1 MSKLRR
7 IFLLVAT
14 ALASPHTARAQ
25 DFVQQLGIIPVQTRP
40 ILDSGSAGRLAHALI
55 LHGVRGRQV
64 EESLRLLAQSLA
76 WGNEAMVMLPSM
88 HGEGTI
94 LLSVRVGPMQQPA
107 CRAGGLG
114 YAQAGTYAVVAQG
127 GWCWQDNVQSWRSMG
142 GQVTGLLREASNT
155 APERGRRLAEGGPP
169 VLVLRTITA
178 LRDGAIQSSPSS
190 SSTILA
196 YLHPGTKLDIT
207 SFMHGG
213 PWLRV
218 RNLDGRTGYVLASIM
233 EAPAPASSPPIAQH
247 VVAPG
252 GGVGKEAAASTT
264 PAPVAEQQP
273 AKVPATVAAPPVAQV
288 AQPQAVPPTVPVA
301 AAASPAAP
309 KPAPVP
315 EAATKVVAAAPAVS
329 PAARATVAAPPPL
342 PKPKVNSDL

>member
-94 LLSVRVGPMQQPA
+94 LLAVRVGPIQQPA

-127 GWCWQDNVQSWRSMG
+127 GWCWQDNAQSWRSMG
-142 GQVTGLLREASNT
+142 GQVTGMLREASNT
-155 APERGRRLAEGGPP
+155 APEQGRRLAEGGPP
-169 VLVLRTITA
+169 VLVLRTITT

-196 YLHPGTKLDIT
+196 YPHPGTKLDIT

-233 EAPAPASSPPIAQH
+233 EAPAPASPPIAQH

-252 GGVGKEAAASTT
+252 GGVGKEAAVSTT

-301 AAASPAAP
+301 VAASPAAP

-329 PAARATVAAPPPL
+329 PAAPATVATPPPL